1 MKVMIVEDEALF
13 GLGLEDEISEA
24 GHTVIGPIPS
34 VKGALSAAEAES
46 PELAL
51 VDLDMHTRQDPIE
64 LTRELRARDVPSLVM
79 SSQNA
84 RASQV
89 ADIAIG
95 FIAKPFRLDEACGA
109 IAVAVEIIS
118 GGKPPPPP
126 LPRSLTLFRHT

>member
-1 MKVMIVEDEALF
+1 MKVMIVEDEALL

-34 VKGALSAAEAES
+34 VRRALDAAAAES
-46 PELAL
+46 PELAV
-51 VDLDMHTRQDPIE
+51 VDLDLHTRQDPIE
-64 LTRELRARDVPSLVM
+64 LTRELRAREVPSLVM
-79 SSQNA
+79 SSQDA
-84 RASQV
+84 RAKKV
-89 ADIAIG
+89 ADVAIG
-95 FIAKPFRLDEACGA
+95 FIAKPFRLDEVPGA